1 MKKLL
6 HWQFW
11 TAFLGIASYLIWR
24 NHGYDQNQAVYCAV
38 ISIVA
43 FAMFTMNFFLADSVF
58 VIEIGPQKEK
68 QYTLVSV
75 SVVSLISL
83 WAAGVCGATFYEKLI
98 VLCLAVT
105 ISLLAAFETLLVL
118 ALLVFVFLIAFGV
131 QPHAA
136 IVIFC
141 ITTVFG
147 FLLIPKEQ
155 KHRISW
161 ILLSAGAQ
169 AAILA
174 TFFLVGQKVIK

>member
-24 NHGYDQNQAVYCAV
+24 NHGYGQNQAVYCAV

-43 FAMFTMNFFLADSVF
+43 FAMFTMNFFLTDSVL
-58 VIEIGPQKEK
+58 VIEFSPQKAK
-68 QYTLVSV
+68 QYTLVSTI
-75 SVVSLISL
+75 VVSSVSL
-83 WAAGVCGATFYEKLI
+83 WAAWVCGATFYEGLI
-98 VLCLAVT
+98 VLGAAVA
-105 ISLLAAFETLLVL
+105 ISLLATFETLLVL

-141 ITTVFG
+141 TTAAFG
-147 FLLIPKEQ
+147 FLLVSKEQ
-155 KHRISW
+155 KHRILW

-169 AAILA
+169 TAMLA
-174 TFFLVGQKVIK
+174 MFFLIGQKVIK